1 MLHPHALRP
10 TIPGCVV
17 HSAILELR
25 VVLPSGGT
33 STLKRDGLIVKLAFS
48 QDHQKRLHHDFDIYL
63 HLAQRGAKGVVV
75 HGLFSDPDSG
85 ALALVMDDGG
95 KSLRQREWERT
106 GEKFPRQITT
116 TDEERY
122 VYWFPF
128 FNPFLV
134 IMHGRVF

>member
-10 TIPGCVV
+10 TIPRCVV

-48 QDHQKRLHHDFDIYL
+48 QDHQKRLHHEFDIL
-63 HLAQRGAKGVVV
+63 PSEEPKGLLSMACLATQIRI
-75 HGLFSDPDSG
+75 SG

-95 KSLRQREWERT
+95 KSLKQREWERT
-106 GEKFPRQITT
+106 GEKFPRQVTA

>member
-48 QDHQKRLHHDFDIYL
+48 QDHDFVENTSFDDFVTILGGAEDPAAKAFQPVDFQGWNQLRNSFGGIRKRGRIYL
-63 HLAQRGAKGVVV
+63 PDKGSFGVN
-75 HGLFSDPDSG
+75 
-85 ALALVMDDGG
+85 LVL
-95 KSLRQREWERT
+95 K
-106 GEKFPRQITT
+106 
-116 TDEERY
+116 
-122 VYWFPF
+122 
-128 FNPFLV
+128 
-134 IMHGRVF
+134 H